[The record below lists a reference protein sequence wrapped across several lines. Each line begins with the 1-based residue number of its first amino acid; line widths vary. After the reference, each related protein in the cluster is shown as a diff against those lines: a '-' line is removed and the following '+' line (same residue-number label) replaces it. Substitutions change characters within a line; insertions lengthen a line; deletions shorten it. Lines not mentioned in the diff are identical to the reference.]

1 MRSAPPRAPQSAR
14 MKPSQADPGTTML
27 ITFKSGVCAD
37 VMMFGDIARQMMELM
52 GKEAAERGVI
62 TVEQLPAAISRLKQ
76 AVAEDRRLRQT
87 TRPAAK
93 REDEEDAAAERE
105 RVSVT
110 QRALPLIELLE
121 CSLREEKAVVWGV

>member
-1 MRSAPPRAPQSAR
+1 
-14 MKPSQADPGTTML
+14 ML

-37 VMMFGDIARQMMELM
+37 VMMFGDIAKQMMELM

-87 TRPAAK
+87 TPPATK
-93 REDEEDAAAERE
+93 REDEEDAAAQRE

>member
-1 MRSAPPRAPQSAR
+1 

-37 VMMFGDIARQMMELM
+37 VMMFGDIAKQMMELM

-76 AVAEDRRLRQT
+76 AVAEDRHLRQT
-87 TRPAAK
+87 RPATK
-93 REDEEDAAAERE
+93 RDDEEDAAAERE